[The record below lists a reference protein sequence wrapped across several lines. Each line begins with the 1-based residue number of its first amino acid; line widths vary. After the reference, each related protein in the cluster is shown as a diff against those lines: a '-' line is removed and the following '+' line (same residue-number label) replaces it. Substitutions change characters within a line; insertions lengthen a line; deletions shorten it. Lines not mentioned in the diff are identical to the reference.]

1 MRRNTHQLALAAV
14 SLLCIF
20 ALAACSSNT
29 PVLRYIT
36 VAPTSAT
43 ISVSTT
49 QQFTATAFF
58 SNGTS
63 SDATALVTWSSS
75 SAAVATIAT
84 GGVATAVGL
93 GNTTIS
99 ATLAGITSSP
109 ATLSVSQLTS
119 IAVSPATA
127 TIAIGGTQ
135 NYTALGTFKNPD
147 GTTGTMDVTSLA
159 TWNSGTPSVA
169 TLSNTGNTPV
179 IATGVATGSTM
190 ITASLYG
197 VTSTPAANLTVGP
210 PVAVSLQLTPAT
222 STVAVGNTLT
232 FTAQELFSDG
242 TVHPLSGTVT
252 WSSGTT
258 ATATILPSSGIAVA
272 EAAGTSTITATE
284 GTLTGTAALT
294 VVVGTAHF
302 AYIAN
307 ANDQD
312 IQWYAVNT
320 TTSPYLSATGGGNTG
335 GTGWPPAQVL
345 IHPSGNYLYA
355 ITFLTN
361 GPVLNSEFVYIYD
374 IAPLTSTSP
383 APGTLTLTNAT
394 SPVVAG
400 ADASG
405 TITTPVGVIDPY
417 GRFLYVADLASSTI
431 YGFQINQAD
440 GSLTPISGTGAS
452 FTTNLNNPTALVIDH
467 SGTYLYAV
475 NSAVNSGT
483 ADVSIYTIDNTAT
496 ATAGAL
502 TPLASQTTIPTG
514 GTLSQ
519 GATIDPTGTY
529 LYVANQGAAA
539 GAGTVSA
546 YSIDYTSA
554 ATAGQLTPL
563 AGSPYTIGSGAAGDT
578 NSDVWSVLVD
588 PSGKYLYVL
597 DAGAQVFT
605 YNLSAGA
612 LTTQV
617 GTTPAATGLTPLSFA
632 LDPTGSLLATAN
644 NTDSPGSLSI
654 FPVSAGVLGTV
665 ATVNSDGIP
674 VASQNASGSAP
685 VWITFYNA
693 P

>member
-20 ALAACSSNT
+20 GLAACGSNT
-29 PVLRYIT
+29 PVLRYVT

-63 SDATALVTWSSS
+63 SDATALVSWTSSNT
-75 SAAVATIAT
+75 AVATIAL
-84 GGVATAVGL
+84 GGVATAVGP
-93 GNTTIS
+93 GTTTIS
-99 ATLAGITSSP
+99 AALSGITSSS

-147 GTTGTMDVTSLA
+147 GTTGTSDVTSLA
-159 TWNSGTPSVA
+159 TWNSGTPAVA

-179 IATGVATGSTM
+179 IATGVATGTTM
-190 ITASLYG
+190 ITASLNG
-197 VTSTPAANLTVGP
+197 VTSPAANLVVGP

-222 STVAVGNTLT
+222 QTIAIGNTIT

-242 TVHPLSGTVT
+242 TLHPLSGTVT

-258 ATATILPSSGIAVA
+258 ATATILGTSGIAVA
-272 EAAGTSTITATE
+272 MAAGTSTITGTE
-284 GTLTGTAALT
+284 GTLTGTATLS
-294 VVVGTAHF
+294 VVAGTAHF

-307 ANDQD
+307 ANDFD
-312 IQWYAVNT
+312 IQWYAVST
-320 TTSPYLSATGGGNTG
+320 TTSPYLTGPAADNTGATG
-335 GTGWPPAQVL
+335 WEPAQVL
-345 IHPSGNYLYA
+345 VHPSGNFLYA
-355 ITFLTN
+355 ITFFSSGN
-361 GPVLNSEFVYIYD
+361 EDVYIYS
-374 IAPLTSTSP
+374 IAPLTSTT
-383 APGTLTLTNAT
+383 PGALTPTNAT

-400 ADASG
+400 TETGTTAS
-405 TITTPVGVIDPY
+405 TPFGVIDPY
-417 GRFLYVADLASSTI
+417 GRFLYVADLANSTI
-431 YGFQINQAD
+431 YGFQISQTD
-440 GSLTPISGTGAS
+440 GTLTAIQGAAP
-452 FTTNLNNPTALVIDH
+452 FTDTNLSGPTSLVIDH
-467 SGTYLYAV
+467 SGTYLYAI
-475 NSAVNSGT
+475 NSGSSM
-483 ADVSIYTIDNTAT
+483 VSIYTIDNTAT

-502 TPLASQTTIPTG
+502 TPLASQPTVA
-514 GTLSQ
+514 TDVLPQ

-617 GTTPAATGLTPLSFA
+617 GTTSAATGLTPLSFA

-674 VASQNASGSAP
+674 VASQNSTGSAP